1 MSRSNQFL
9 KMNNLLSNSYSI
21 FCNLS
26 LYFCLNSTANILLFR
41 SWILEVG
48 IGTPCPYLNIYISY
62 SFVFLMDKRKLCLF
76 KIVPHVT
83 ILSLSSRKVGHKKLN
98 YIRRGHQKVDLKK
111 TDLKHF
117 NLLALVNNKT
127 ISYYILN

>member
-26 LYFCLNSTANILLFR
+26 LYLCLNSTANILLFR